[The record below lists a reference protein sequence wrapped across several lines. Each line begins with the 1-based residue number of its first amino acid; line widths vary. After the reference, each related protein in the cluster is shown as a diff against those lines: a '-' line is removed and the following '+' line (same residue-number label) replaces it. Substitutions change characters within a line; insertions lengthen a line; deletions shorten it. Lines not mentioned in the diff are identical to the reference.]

1 MVLNR
6 ILIDLLD
13 LLADLSRM
21 IKMNCGDVTL
31 WEAG

>member
-13 LLADLSRM
+13 LFADLSRM
-21 IKMNCGDVTL
+21 IKMNCGGVTL
-31 WEAG
+31 WGAG